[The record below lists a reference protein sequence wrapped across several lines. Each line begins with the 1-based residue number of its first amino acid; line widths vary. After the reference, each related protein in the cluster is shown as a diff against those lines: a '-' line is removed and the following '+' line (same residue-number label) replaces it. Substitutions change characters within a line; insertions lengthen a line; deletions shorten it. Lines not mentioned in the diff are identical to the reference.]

1 MIKHKLYYWIA
12 GICFLFVHAS
22 VYAVDHNQVQSVP
35 QFKDYPVS
43 TVYEGPPA
51 KYISGDRR
59 VEKSINEALTKEKVE
74 FAGEYIVVGLSC
86 GTAGCVSQLI
96 INKKTG
102 KQVKTGFTQ
111 YSVQSDLK
119 GDEDIGSV
127 EERVGEML
135 EKVKKNSRLLV
146 TREINTDS
154 KPYQYFAN
162 FYVLENEDLKL
173 IKKIKI
179 PNPKPIYCSNRG
191 CPDPIL
197 TPEK

>member
-1 MIKHKLYYWIA
+1 MKNKLYCWIA
-12 GICFLFVHAS
+12 GICFLFMHAS
-22 VYAVDHNQVQSVP
+22 TYAGEHNQVQSVP

-59 VEKSINEALTKEKVE
+59 VEKDINEALAEEKVE
-74 FAGEYIVVGLSC
+74 FAGEYIIVGLSC

-96 INKKTG
+96 INKRTG
-102 KQVKTGFTQ
+102 KQIEKGFTQ

-146 TREINTDS
+146 TREIDVDS

-173 IKKIKI
+173 IKKVKI
-179 PNPKPIYCSNRG
+179 RHPKPIYCSFRG
-191 CPDPIL
+191 CPDPVL
-197 TPEK
+197 SPEK